1 MDEFDKRR
9 RKQEAWRRLRAQQ
22 RRAGQLRGRVV
33 AISLLSFVLLW
44 AVVFVQM
51 ETGNDPVLGDNSAV
65 AAVNRSN
72 GSRVTTKTK
81 AHPAEAEARTESE
94 GEIEAQALEAEAA
107 EAEFAEAEALEGEP
121 EAVEAE
127 AEVLEA
133 EAELEPLTTSQS

>member
-33 AISLLSFVLLW
+33 AISLLAFVLLW

-65 AAVNRSN
+65 AAVSRSH
-72 GSRVTTKTK
+72 GSRGAAKTK
-81 AHPAEAEARTESE
+81 AHPAEAEAGTESE
-94 GEIEAQALEAEAA
+94 GEIEAQARETEAA
-107 EAEFAEAEALEGEP
+107 EAEFAEP
-121 EAVEAE
+121 
-127 AEVLEA
+127 EVLEA